1 MIRSRTLV
9 ALTAS
14 FSLIGSGCCLV
25 QTRKD
30 TGEAYVLPVRQ
41 WSWVEWGCVLLIGCI
56 AYVISEGHVGDN
68 QLMRERDP
76 NAPPMREPCDLT
88 NPEFPVC

>member
-9 ALTAS
+9 ALIAS

-41 WSWVEWGCVLLIGCI
+41 WSWVEWGCVVLIGCI
-56 AYVISEGHVGDN
+56 ALLVAKEQGVSN
-68 QLMRERDP
+68 QMRVRDP
-76 NAPPMREPCDLT
+76 NAPPPREPCDAT
-88 NPEFPVC
+88 NPKFPVC